1 MKIPILNIDGTKG
14 STLEVSDKL
23 INLNKI
29 VPIIT
34 PNKEY
39 GAIDHKILYSKC
51 FLFKNKAI
59 TSHTINIGINMAIA
73 VKGP

>member
-1 MKIPILNIDGTKG
+1 LSKTYSKEIDPIKILII
-14 STLEVSDKL
+14 DKL

-59 TSHTINIGINMAIA
+59 TSHTINIGINIAIA

>member
-1 MKIPILNIDGTKG
+1 M
-14 STLEVSDKL
+14 
-23 INLNKI
+23 NLNKI
-29 VPIIT
+29 VPTIT

-51 FLFKNKAI
+51 FLFKYNAI
-59 TSHTINIGINMAIA
+59 TSHTINIGINIAIA

>member
-1 MKIPILNIDGTKG
+1 MEIDPIKILII
-14 STLEVSDKL
+14 DKL
-23 INLNKI
+23 MNLNKI
-29 VPIIT
+29 VPTIT

-59 TSHTINIGINMAIA
+59 TSHTINIGINIAIA

>member
-1 MKIPILNIDGTKG
+1 MN
-14 STLEVSDKL
+14 

-59 TSHTINIGINMAIA
+59 TSHTINIGINIAIA